1 MSRNFNIVRSMLY
14 ALKDIVIVLFMRS
27 QKVRLPRKV
36 AANTHASSP
45 FNTRNVTHAHMANTV
60 DIEDLDKNN
69 VKHYECLTV

>member
-1 MSRNFNIVRSMLY
+1 MSRKFNIVRSMLY

-45 FNTRNVTHAHMANTV
+45 INTGNVIHAHMANTV

-69 VKHYECLTV
+69 VKH